1 MITREIEDY
10 LRIALTEAQRRGLL
24 PEIDQKDLGV
34 EKSRVPEADY
44 SSTLPLRLARAV
56 GSSPVDIA
64 NAILAS
70 APKSEMIASID
81 VAGPGFINMQLSDAW
96 LASQLDVIVQTGD
109 SFGGSDLGNGI
120 KVQVEF
126 VSVNP
131 TGPLTVG
138 HGRSAILGD
147 VISRIMSASGYE
159 VQREYYVND
168 AGNQVDLLGQ
178 SLRHH
183 YLATFGIDVPMPSAG
198 YRGDYVRDWA
208 REIVVDQGDKYVD
221 LSADEQTTIFVERGI
236 EIALKSIRNV
246 LSEMD
251 ICFDNWFFERE
262 LHNAGAI
269 DEVISNLDSGGY
281 VVRREGAT
289 WFTTGG
295 SGDDGGNVLVKRT
308 GDPTY
313 LVSDIAYHQD
323 KFQNREFARVID
335 VMGADHHG
343 HVPRMHAALEAL
355 GIEASALQYVLC
367 QMVHVVVDGQP
378 IKQSKRSGEF
388 ELLSELVADV
398 GSEATRFF
406 MLARDANSQM
416 EFDIDLA
423 RNQTDDNPIH
433 KIRYAH
439 ARIAS
444 ILRRAE
450 KEGLLNLTAEF
461 GCLQSADIDLI
472 RIMVRFPDVI
482 HVCTRDLEP
491 HHLPHFA
498 LELAGA
504 FNSYYHSYK
513 VISEDKQST
522 RARLEVVG
530 AVRQVLANSLSL
542 MGIGAPDEMRR

>member
-1 MITREIEDY
+1 MITRKIEEY
-10 LRIALTEAQRRGLL
+10 LRIALREAQSRGLL
-24 PEIDQKDLGV
+24 PEIDQIDLGI

-44 SSTLPLRLARAV
+44 SSTLPLRLARAA
-56 GSSPVDIA
+56 GSSPIDIA
-64 NAILAS
+64 NAIIVS

-81 VAGPGFINMQLSDAW
+81 VAGPGFINMRLSDVW
-96 LASQLDVIVQTGD
+96 LTSQLDVIAQNGD
-109 SFGGSDLGNGI
+109 SFGGSNLGDRT

-147 VISRIMSASGYE
+147 VISRIMLASGYE

-168 AGNQVDLLGQ
+168 TGNQVDLLGQ

-183 YLATFGIDVPMPSAG
+183 YLAAFGIDVPMPSAG
-198 YRGDYVRDWA
+198 YQGEYVREWA
-208 REIVVDQGDKYVD
+208 GEIIRDHADKYVD
-221 LSADEQTTIFVERGI
+221 LSADEQTIIFVEHGI
-236 EIALKSIRNV
+236 EIALKSIRDV

-251 ICFDNWFFERE
+251 ISFDNWFFERQ

-269 DEVISNLDSGGY
+269 DEVISRLDSSGY

-289 WFTTGG
+289 WFTAAGRD
-295 SGDDGGNVLVKRT
+295 DDGGNVLVKRT

-313 LVSDIAYHQD
+313 LVADIAYHQD
-323 KFQNREFARVID
+323 KFQNRGFMRVID

-343 HVPRMHAALEAL
+343 HVPRMHSALEAL
-355 GIEASALQYVLC
+355 GVEASALQYVLC

-398 GSEATRFF
+398 GPEATRYF

-423 RNQTDDNPIH
+423 RNQTDDNPVH

-439 ARIAS
+439 ARIVS

-450 KEGLLNLTAEF
+450 QEGLLNQSAEL
-461 GCLQSADIDLI
+461 GSLQSADIDLI
-472 RIMVRFPDVI
+472 RIMVRFPDIVNA
-482 HVCTRDLEP
+482 CARDLEP

-504 FNSYYHSYK
+504 FNSYYHSCK
-513 VISEDKQST
+513 VISENQQIT
-522 RARLEVVG
+522 RDRLEVVG
-530 AVRQVLANSLSL
+530 AVRQVLANCLSL
-542 MGIGAPDEMRR
+542 MGIDAPDEMRR